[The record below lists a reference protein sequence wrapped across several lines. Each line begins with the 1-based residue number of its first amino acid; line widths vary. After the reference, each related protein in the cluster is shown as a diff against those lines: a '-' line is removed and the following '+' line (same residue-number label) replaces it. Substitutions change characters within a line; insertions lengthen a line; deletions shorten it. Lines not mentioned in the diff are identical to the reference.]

1 MARIIE
7 IETNDDFKSCDDC
20 VYSSDSGTICKMRGC
35 THAILDDDI
44 KECYR
49 PKEKRGKRMTKQEET
64 DKIME
69 IINKCVEEGI
79 IKDFDNIKI
88 ALLTDIAKSL
98 SIIAD
103 NMQNLGVKNGND

>member
-1 MARIIE
+1 
-7 IETNDDFKSCDDC
+7 
-20 VYSSDSGTICKMRGC
+20 
-35 THAILDDDI
+35 
-44 KECYR
+44 
-49 PKEKRGKRMTKQEET
+49 MTKQEET
-64 DKIME
+64 DKIIE

>member
-1 MARIIE
+1 
-7 IETNDDFKSCDDC
+7 
-20 VYSSDSGTICKMRGC
+20 
-35 THAILDDDI
+35 
-44 KECYR
+44 
-49 PKEKRGKRMTKQEET
+49 MTKQEET

-88 ALLTDIAKSL
+88 VLLTDIAKSL